1 MAFEY
6 ITLGTVGE
14 SHERTSCVSEDY
26 VRVGQV
32 NADTLFVA
40 LADGAGFAPRG
51 GDGAFFATAAALKAA
66 MELLKDDRPSELLLK
81 LIAAAA
87 RSALEALSVESN
99 CSIDD
104 FACTLLLAAL
114 TSHFVI
120 AVQIGDGAIVIGDE
134 NIRLL
139 TTPMHGIVSN
149 ATFFLTDSDWM
160 SQLQFAVEHERVNA
174 VAMFSDG
181 IEAQCISR
189 NKPHLPFFEPLFRML
204 RTESLVVVGSRLR
217 ELFES
222 SEIRRLSG
230 DDITFVLAKAPQ

>member
-1 MAFEY
+1 MDFEF

-14 SHERTSCVSEDY
+14 SHERTSGVSEDH

-32 NADTLFVA
+32 SADTLFVA
-40 LADGAGFAPRG
+40 LADGAGSKRRG

-66 MELLKDDRPSELLLK
+66 TELLRDDRPNELLLK

-87 RSALEALSVESN
+87 RSALEEMSVEAS

-104 FACTLLLAAL
+104 FACTLLLVAL
-114 TSHFVI
+114 TSSFVV
-120 AVQIGDGAIVIGDE
+120 AVQIGDGAVVIGDE
-134 NIRLL
+134 TIRLL
-139 TTPMHGIVSN
+139 TTPMHGAVSN

-160 SQLQFAVEHERVNA
+160 DQLQFAVEHQRVDA

-204 RTESLVVVGSRLR
+204 RSESLVAVGSRLR

-222 SEIRRLSG
+222 SEIRRLSD
-230 DDITFVLAKAPQ
+230 DDITFVLAKAPS